1 MPPPSRSRINKTRA
15 LGIVGTAI
23 AVLVTSYYIYQKV
36 TSAKEDNGAR
46 PPEGDS
52 VKENKKARKSK
63 CIIMS
68 KSIQG
73 LPIKWEEY
81 AADEVVLL
89 VPTSHTDGSMKQ
101 AIEDA
106 FRKTKNEHKIIYCD
120 SMDGLWSCVR
130 RLGKF
135 QCILNSR
142 DFTSSGGSDA
152 AVVPEDIG
160 RFVKFVVDSDI
171 EDVLIDTLCN

>member
-1 MPPPSRSRINKTRA
+1 MSPPSSSRINKSRT
-15 LGIVGTAI
+15 LGIVGAAI
-23 AVLVTSYYIYQKV
+23 AVLATSYYFYQKV
-36 TSAKEDNGAR
+36 TNTEDDNGIR
-46 PPEGDS
+46 PRKDVSTEEG
-52 VKENKKARKSK
+52 KKARKSK

-73 LPIKWEEY
+73 LPINWDEY

-89 VPTSHTDGSMKQ
+89 VPTTQTNGSIKQ

-106 FRKTKNEHKIIYCD
+106 FRKSKNEHKIIYCD

-130 RLGKF
+130 RLSKF
-135 QCILNSR
+135 QCILNSK
-142 DFTSSGGSDA
+142 DFTGSGSDT

-160 RFVKFVVDSDI
+160 RFVNFVLDSDI